1 MPDVSKRL
9 LELQVVSLLLVSIVF
24 SFGFPSTAAPSTK
37 QPATKQPATKQT
49 ATKQT
54 ATKQL
59 ETKQQATK
67 QTAAKDENVQS
78 EDELASEQLRK
89 SRHHGRHKGGGAHR
103 RRDGVPSFRSVKQLD
118 SLTPV
123 QSAKINRIL
132 KEYRE
137 VMAPLAGKFRAY
149 KKAEEG
155 SGDESTPDAGRAMN
169 MKDMREQIH
178 ILRSQTWVKI
188 QKILTPS
195 QKAELQK
202 QPRGDR
208 GPHLHHNPD
217 ALPSKHDSG
226 RSFSK

>member
-1 MPDVSKRL
+1 MADVSKRT
-9 LELQVVSLLLVSIVF
+9 LELQVVPLLLVSIVF
-24 SFGFPSTAAPSTK
+24 SFGFPSAAAPSTK
-37 QPATKQPATKQT
+37 QSETKQPATKPPVTKQP
-49 ATKQT
+49 ATK
-54 ATKQL
+54 L
-59 ETKQQATK
+59 ETKLPATK
-67 QTAAKDENVQS
+67 QTAAKDESDQS

-89 SRHHGRHKGGGAHR
+89 GRHHGRHKGGGAHR

-123 QSAKINRIL
+123 QSGKINRIL

-137 VMAPLAGKFRAY
+137 VMAPLAGKYRAY
-149 KKAEEG
+149 RKAEEG
-155 SGDESTPDAGRAMN
+155 SGSESTPDAGRAMS

-208 GPHLHHNPD
+208 GPHLHHNPN
-217 ALPSKHDSG
+217 ALPSEHDSG

>member
-24 SFGFPSTAAPSTK
+24 SFGFPSTAAPSSK
-37 QPATKQPATKQT
+37 QPATKQP
-49 ATKQT
+49 

-89 SRHHGRHKGGGAHR
+89 GRHHGRHKGGGAHR
-103 RRDGVPSFRSVKQLD
+103 RRDGIPSFRSVKQLD

-155 SGDESTPDAGRAMN
+155 AGDESTPDAGRAMN

-202 QPRGDR
+202 LPRGER

-217 ALPSKHDSG
+217 ALPSKNDSG

>member
-1 MPDVSKRL
+1 MADVSKRT
-9 LELQVVSLLLVSIVF
+9 LELQVVPLLLVSIVF
-24 SFGFPSTAAPSTK
+24 SFGFPSAAAPATKQSETK
-37 QPATKQPATKQT
+37 QPATKPPVTKQPATK
-49 ATKQT
+49 
-54 ATKQL
+54 L
-59 ETKQQATK
+59 ETKLPATK
-67 QTAAKDENVQS
+67 QTAAKDESDQS

-89 SRHHGRHKGGGAHR
+89 GRHHGRHKGGGAHR

-123 QSAKINRIL
+123 QSGKINRIL

-137 VMAPLAGKFRAY
+137 VMAPLAGKYRAY
-149 KKAEEG
+149 RKAEEG
-155 SGDESTPDAGRAMN
+155 SGSESTPDAGRAMS

-208 GPHLHHNPD
+208 GPHLHHNPN
-217 ALPSKHDSG
+217 ALPSEHDSG
-226 RSFSK
+226 RSFSN

>member
-1 MPDVSKRL
+1 MADVSKRT
-9 LELQVVSLLLVSIVF
+9 LELQAVSLLLVSIAF
-24 SFGFPSTAAPSTK
+24 SFCFSSTAAPATKQSETKQQAFKPPVTKQPESK
-37 QPATKQPATKQT
+37 QPATKQA
-49 ATKQT
+49 
-54 ATKQL
+54 
-59 ETKQQATK
+59 
-67 QTAAKDENVQS
+67 AAKDASERS

-89 SRHHGRHKGGGAHR
+89 GRHHGRHKGGGAHR
-103 RRDGVPSFRSVKQLD
+103 RRDGIPSFRSVKQLD

-149 KKAEEG
+149 KKAEEE

-208 GPHLHHNPD
+208 GPHLHRNPD